1 LATADVAAFPAAL
14 GLGVGRLANFVN
26 GELWGR
32 PTHGDWGVI
41 FPRADALPRHP
52 SQLYEAASHFLLLG
66 VLLWLSRRHPDW
78 MRQKSGVVAAWFLL
92 LYGILRVVTDFYRAD
107 DTYFGPFSSRQW
119 ASVVVAVAG
128 FILLL
133 RRFHRPLQE
142 LAAPQKSLPL
152 ISSQGK
158 SV

>member
-1 LATADVAAFPAAL
+1 MDRARSAQSTLPPQTGKITQDNNAL
-14 GLGVGRLANFVN
+14 KAN
-26 GELWGR
+26 
-32 PTHGDWGVI
+32 T
-41 FPRADALPRHP
+41 
-52 SQLYEAASHFLLLG
+52 
-66 VLLWLSRRHPDW
+66 
-78 MRQKSGVVAAWFLL
+78 
-92 LYGILRVVTDFYRAD
+92 AD